1 MTSGYI
7 QSPWWEPVKKGYP
20 GQVTC
25 DRSNTSASLPS
36 LFQEMKKPSWS
47 TLNLQPSSTSSSLQR
62 SKVSPSRSGLSTGM
76 CHSRTNALVI
86 LTPPGDWGLGSRQS
100 RGASTAISIAR
111 LLKECTHTY
120 REDNK
125 TKMHCFSILY
135 SIYVHCTF
143 FRKLVVWRSKA
154 FITAKYKK
162 YTNLL
167 WTVFLYCWNPELRC
181 SFNRSFGGQV
191 PPLELFHNIFESSFG
206 LLSNI

>member
-1 MTSGYI
+1 MCCFFFIDDI
-7 QSPWWEPVKKGYP
+7 QFSIDSSKNGKTMEMYYLVEQHCGIGWLSEKVDVPVLNDEWLHTEPLMGASKEGVSW

-111 LLKECTHTY
+111 LLKECTHT
-120 REDNK
+120 
-125 TKMHCFSILY
+125 
-135 SIYVHCTF
+135 
-143 FRKLVVWRSKA
+143 
-154 FITAKYKK
+154 
-162 YTNLL
+162 
-167 WTVFLYCWNPELRC
+167 
-181 SFNRSFGGQV
+181 
-191 PPLELFHNIFESSFG
+191 
-206 LLSNI
+206 LSNVIQGR

>member
-86 LTPPGDWGLGSRQS
+86 LTPPDDWGLGSRHS

-120 REDNK
+120 REDNN
-125 TKMHCFSILY
+125 I
-135 SIYVHCTF
+135 CTF